1 MHGFEASDGVVTT
14 NIDTTI
20 AATRI
25 GSLRLTSDTDVASNQ
40 ISRMA
45 SLETDACKLWRGF
58 KDKKIFAFTLGRASG
73 SALFFLSSRTHS
85 GRASRNGNSA
95 SPPPP
100 HHPPIS

>member
-40 ISRMA
+40 ISLMA

-58 KDKKIFAFTLGRASG
+58 KDKIVFLFTLPPCHRGA
-73 SALFFLSSRTHS
+73 AHPPF
-85 GRASRNGNSA
+85 

-100 HHPPIS
+100 RPHHPGVSSPPRPLP

>member
-1 MHGFEASDGVVTT
+1 MHDYEASDGVVTT

-40 ISRMA
+40 ISLMA

-58 KDKKIFAFTLGRASG
+58 KDNKIVLFSHIPSQEGDFPKNGLFLFCDPRA
-73 SALFFLSSRTHS
+73 THT
-85 GRASRNGNSA
+85 GWLVKANV
-95 SPPPP
+95 
-100 HHPPIS
+100 

>member
-40 ISRMA
+40 ISLMA
-45 SLETDACKLWRGF
+45 SLETDACKLWRGLN
-58 KDKKIFAFTLGRASG
+58 KKIFF
-73 SALFFLSSRTHS
+73 LFINLPAQRVHDPLTNPFFFWHRQTTNR
-85 GRASRNGNSA
+85 GGVKTTTA
-95 SPPPP
+95 
-100 HHPPIS
+100 